1 MDAAQLAADC
11 EARGDHAGARYWRH
25 VEGVVAEA
33 PALSSEQVS
42 RLRVLIWSDVKQPD
56 TEAA

>member
-25 VEGVVAEA
+25 VEDVVGQA
-33 PALSSEQVS
+33 PELSSEQVA
-42 RLRVLIWSDVKQPD
+42 RLRVLIWSDAEPH